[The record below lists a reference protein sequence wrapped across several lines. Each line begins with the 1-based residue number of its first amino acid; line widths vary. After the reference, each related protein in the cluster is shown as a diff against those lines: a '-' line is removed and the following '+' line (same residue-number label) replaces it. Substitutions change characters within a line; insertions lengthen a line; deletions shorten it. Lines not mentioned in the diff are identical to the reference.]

1 MIVRIMGVGQFR
13 LTDED
18 KEAVNSVDDKVMA
31 AVESGDQAE
40 FTAALKTLAEL
51 IQDVGD
57 ALADDEFVG
66 SDAIVPD
73 PETSVDEA
81 RSMLTEEG
89 LIPD

>member
-1 MIVRIMGVGQFR
+1 MGVGQFR